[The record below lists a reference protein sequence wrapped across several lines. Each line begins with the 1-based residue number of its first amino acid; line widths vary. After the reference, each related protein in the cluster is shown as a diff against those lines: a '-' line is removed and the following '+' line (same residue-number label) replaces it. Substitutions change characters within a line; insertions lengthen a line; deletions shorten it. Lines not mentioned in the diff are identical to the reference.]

1 MEVEVS
7 VIMGVYAV
15 SKEQILLEAIESILG
30 QTKQELEFI
39 ICSDRASASCIRL
52 LKQLEQKDKRIH
64 LLENKRNM
72 GLAYS
77 LNQCLK
83 MAKGTYI
90 ARMDADDRSHKKRL
104 EREITYLKKN
114 PQIAFVGC
122 ASWLLEGEQIW
133 GIRRMKEKPT
143 RQDFL
148 WGNPFM
154 HPTICIRK
162 TVLEEVGGYYVSRE
176 TRRLEDYDLFM
187 RLYEKGYYGVNLKEP
202 YYYFREDREA
212 VKRKN
217 YRYRIDEVK
226 IRYRGFKRLGLFP
239 KGWIYLFKPLLAGL
253 IPYRLLRKVRQEEIH
268 G

>member
-1 MEVEVS
+1 MENFEPKVS
-7 VIMGVYAV
+7 VVMPVYNA
-15 SKEQILLEAIESILG
+15 EAYLRDSIESVLN
-30 QTKQELEFI
+30 QTLTDFEFI
-39 ICSDRASASCIRL
+39 IINDGSTDNSKAIIQEYSDN
-52 LKQLEQKDKRIH
+52 RIK
-64 LLENKRNM
+64 LIENNHN
-72 GLAYS
+72 YIES
-77 LNQCLK
+77 LN
-83 MAKGTYI
+83 KGMKLSKALYI

-122 ASWLLEGEQIW
+122 ASWLLEGDQIW

-202 YYYFREDREA
+202 YYYFFLI
-212 VKRKN
+212 KRIC
-217 YRYRIDEVK
+217 RRRDTVSQHLFLLPG
-226 IRYRGFKRLGLFP
+226 RRGSKLVGP
-239 KGWIYLFKPLLAGL
+239 W
-253 IPYRLLRKVRQEEIH
+253 
-268 G
+268 